1 VLFDLDGTLVD
12 TAPDLA
18 TALNQLLAEQDKAP
32 MAYQDIRQY
41 VSRGAVGILS
51 LVWKREKDE
60 DQFEMLRQ
68 RFLEIYADCNGQ
80 QSVLFHGFAEILD
93 RLNANDIPWGIVTN
107 KPGWLAEPLIKHL
120 DLDQRIGC
128 LVSGDTLEHHKPH
141 PAPLLHAA
149 RLLNENPQ
157 DCIYVG
163 DARRDMEAAESANM
177 TGVAAAY
184 GYITGDSNPGDWPAA
199 AIIEK
204 PAELIALIGLK

>member
-1 VLFDLDGTLVD
+1 MLFDLDGTLVD

-18 TALNQLLAEQDKAP
+18 AALNQLLAEQDKAP
-32 MAYQDIRQY
+32 MAYQDIRPY

-51 LVWKREKDE
+51 LVWTREKDE
-60 DQFEMLRQ
+60 DQFETLRQ

-80 QSVLFHGFAEILD
+80 QSVLFDGFAEILD
-93 RLNANDIPWGIVTN
+93 RLNASDIPWGIVTN
-107 KPGWLAEPLIKHL
+107 KPGWLAEPLVKHL
-120 DLDQRIGC
+120 DLDHRVGC
-128 LVSGDTLEHHKPH
+128 LVSGDTLEHRKPH

-149 RLLNENPQ
+149 RLLNEKPP

-163 DARRDMEAAESANM
+163 DARRDMVAAESANM
-177 TGVAAAY
+177 PGVAATY
-184 GYITGDSNPGDWPAA
+184 GYITGESNPGDWPAA